1 MTEHSGILSGF
12 LHNFK
17 RMFEPAPPATVAPAQ
32 GVDAWQPLIQ
42 EAKHLDMALQQ
53 LREKAAA
60 FRAAT
65 SPAQRSTQAS
75 PTEAQQTLEAVHKQA
90 AAEILALHARLQTHL
105 TLEEL
110 QHAQA
115 LMHELDAIVL
125 GKAGKDLEQQVRA
138 AAINRLVQECA
149 PLAWQTLLTLMARAQ
164 VAWPD
169 PAGLSPHAEAQ
180 DVQVAR
186 QRELADLEETFLASS
201 LERSANRVFGVVE
214 NWKAHYP
221 SPESHPWK
229 RMVLQAVGSGI
240 LGYLLS
246 VADAKLRGD
255 APDFTARVEH
265 VLHEELATLQQAV
278 QVGVHSVTDA
288 DALMVSVAQLCEE
301 VVPTMA
307 WETVAPDVHK
317 ALQRFNG

>member
-1 MTEHSGILSGF
+1 
-12 LHNFK
+12 
-17 RMFEPAPPATVAPAQ
+17 
-32 GVDAWQPLIQ
+32 
-42 EAKHLDMALQQ
+42 
-53 LREKAAA
+53 
-60 FRAAT
+60 
-65 SPAQRSTQAS
+65 
-75 PTEAQQTLEAVHKQA
+75 
-90 AAEILALHARLQTHL
+90 
-105 TLEEL
+105 
-110 QHAQA
+110 
-115 LMHELDAIVL
+115 MHELDAVVL
-125 GKAGKDLEQQVRA
+125 GASGGDLEQRIRA

-164 VAWPD
+164 VSWPD
-169 PAGLSPHAEAQ
+169 PMGLSPHADAQ
-180 DVQVAR
+180 AVQAAR

-255 APDFTARVEH
+255 SPDFTARVEH
-265 VLHEELATLQQAV
+265 VLHEELATMQQAL

-288 DALMVSVAQLCEE
+288 DALMVSITQLCEE

>member
-1 MTEHSGILSGF
+1 MTEHSRSLAGF
-12 LHNFK
+12 LHNIKHLFA
-17 RMFEPAPPATVAPAQ
+17 PAPPATVAPAP
-32 GVDAWQPLIQ
+32 GADEWQPLIQ
-42 EAKHLDMALQQ
+42 ETKHLDEALQQ
-53 LREKAAA
+53 LRQRTAAL
-60 FRAAT
+60 RGET
-65 SPAQRSTQAS
+65 STSQRSTQAS
-75 PTEAQQTLEAVHKQA
+75 PTDVQQALEAVHNRA
-90 AAEILALHARLQTHL
+90 AAEILALHAHLQTHL

-164 VAWPD
+164 VSWPD
-169 PAGLSPHAEAQ
+169 PAGLSPHADTHA
-180 DVQVAR
+180 VQAAR
-186 QRELADLEETFLASS
+186 QWELADLEETFLASS
-201 LERSANRVFGVVE
+201 LERSANRVLGVVE

-221 SPESHPWK
+221 SPDSHSWK

-246 VADAKLRGD
+246 VADATLHGD
-255 APDFTARVEH
+255 AADVTARVEH
-265 VLHEELATLQQAV
+265 VLHEELATMQQAL

-288 DALMVSVAQLCEE
+288 DALLVSVTQLCEE
-301 VVPTMA
+301 VVPTMV
-307 WETVAPDVHK
+307 WEAVAPDVHK
-317 ALQRFNG
+317 ALQRFEV